1 MSEGDQL
8 PLGLPLEARLGI
20 DDLVV
25 SHVNRDA
32 VTFLESWPDWPVQ
45 IVILAGPVGVGKSH
59 LASIWA
65 NKAKAVSL
73 PPSGDLT
80 PQSQSNANV
89 VVEDIGLGNFNETA
103 LFHLI
108 NSVRAHNGSLLLTS
122 RTWPGNWGM
131 QLPDLTSRMKLARLI
146 ELNEPDDQLLR
157 GVMTKLF
164 ADRQL
169 EVDGPVIDYMV
180 MRMERSLACA
190 QDLVTKLDTISMAQK
205 RAITKPLAAQAL
217 RQLGLQE

>member
-65 NKAKAVSL
+65 NKANAVSL

-89 VVEDIGLGNFNETA
+89 VVEEIRLDPIRALVRRKVFEHLPSAGLDE
-103 LFHLI
+103 
-108 NSVRAHNGSLLLTS
+108 SVLG
-122 RTWPGNWGM
+122 G
-131 QLPDLTSRMKLARLI
+131 LA
-146 ELNEPDDQLLR
+146 
-157 GVMTKLF
+157 
-164 ADRQL
+164 
-169 EVDGPVIDYMV
+169 
-180 MRMERSLACA
+180 
-190 QDLVTKLDTISMAQK
+190 
-205 RAITKPLAAQAL
+205 
-217 RQLGLQE
+217 